1 MLSVTTE
8 FRVNVI
14 YMKISRPYDMRAR
27 AAAAARTGDRI
38 LDAVER
44 LFWESPGGEPTLE
57 AIATAAGV
65 SVQTVIRRFGGRAG
79 AEAAAFA
86 RAAGRVAGQRG
97 EAKAGDLAGAITVLV
112 DHYEALGDGV
122 VRMLAAEHL
131 RPFVA
136 EVAANGRRLHEA
148 WCEQVFAPT
157 LGPLTG
163 AARAR
168 RLAQLMAVC
177 DVGTWKLLR
186 RDRNLSRE
194 QVELA
199 LSELLEPLTSGA

>member
-1 MLSVTTE
+1 
-8 FRVNVI
+8 
-14 YMKISRPYDMRAR
+14 MKSRPYEMRGR
-27 AAAAARTGDRI
+27 AAAAAETAERI

-44 LFWESPGGEPTLE
+44 LFWETPGGEPTLE
-57 AIATAAGV
+57 AVATAAGV
-65 SVQTVIRRFGGRAG
+65 SVQTVIRRFGGREG

-86 RAAGRVAGQRG
+86 RAAARVTDHRFAV
-97 EAKAGDLAGAITVLV
+97 EPGDTASAITVLV

-122 VRMLAAEHL
+122 LRMLAAEHT

-157 LGPLTG
+157 LDGLTG
-163 AARAR
+163 VAGAR

-177 DVGTWKLLR
+177 DVGTWKVLR
-186 RDRNLSRE
+186 RDRNLSRK

>member
-1 MLSVTTE
+1 M
-8 FRVNVI
+8 RV
-14 YMKISRPYDMRAR
+14 R
-27 AAAAARTGDRI
+27 AAAAAKTADRI

-44 LFWESPGGEPTLE
+44 LFWETPGGEPTLE
-57 AIATAAGV
+57 AIAAAAGV
-65 SVQTVIRRFGGRAG
+65 SVQTVIRRFGGREG

-86 RAAGRVAGQRG
+86 RAAGRVADQRSQAG
-97 EAKAGDLAGAITVLV
+97 PGDLAAAVTVLV

-157 LGPLTG
+157 LAPLAG
-163 AARAR
+163 VARAR

-177 DVGTWKLLR
+177 DVGTWKVLR
-186 RDRNLSRE
+186 RDRKLSRK

-199 LSELLEPLTSGA
+199 LSELLEPLTLGA

>member
-1 MLSVTTE
+1 
-8 FRVNVI
+8 
-14 YMKISRPYDMRAR
+14 MRAR
-27 AAAAARTGDRI
+27 AAAAAQTADRI

-44 LFWESPGGEPTLE
+44 LFWETPGGEPTLE
-57 AIATAAGV
+57 AIAATAGV
-65 SVQTVIRRFGGRAG
+65 SMQTVIRRFGGREG

-86 RAAGRVAGQRG
+86 RAAGRVADQRG
-97 EAKAGDLAGAITVLV
+97 QASPGDLAGAVAILV
-112 DHYEALGDGV
+112 DHYDELGDGV
-122 VRMLAAEHL
+122 VRMLAAEHR

-148 WCEQVFAPT
+148 WCTQVFAPT
-157 LGPLTG
+157 LDSLTG

-177 DVGTWKLLR
+177 DVGTWKILR
-186 RDRNLSRE
+186 RDRKLSRK

-199 LSELLEPLTSGA
+199 LFELLEPLTSGA